1 MKRPEMP
8 VLRYAR
14 RDSGDRCQQNLFEKS
29 VAREIRPAT
38 EEVTL
43 SGRLHLAL
51 RNDEGWREVI

>member
-1 MKRPEMP
+1 MP

-14 RDSGDRCQQNLFEKS
+14 RDSGDRCQQILFEKS

-38 EEVTL
+38 EEVTP